1 MDGSFGMGGS
11 GDSGDDENG
20 SNGGSGKK
28 DTEYLKFF
36 KFYYE
41 KTKTE
46 HPNWT
51 PSQITK
57 IVSLLWK
64 KKKNI
69 DKVPSKANST
79 TSRKSSKPVAA
90 KDAFRMMH
98 KELSREE
105 VDELWSKLPQ

>member
-1 MDGSFGMGGS
+1 MDGFSGMGGS
-11 GDSGDDENG
+11 GNDG
-20 SNGGSGKK
+20 SDPNRPNGGSGKK

-51 PSQITK
+51 PSQITM

-79 TSRKSSKPVAA
+79 TSRKSSKPLAA
-90 KDAFRMMH
+90 KDAFRMRH

-105 VDELWSKLPQ
+105 VDDLWSKLPK